1 MKRANNK
8 LHTETT
14 FNLIGNLVDLGVWQY
29 NVEQDH
35 LDWDEVMF
43 RVFDVDPD
51 TFQNK
56 FTDWRKTVHPDDVE
70 GAEASFKESVRT
82 NGEFVYTFRIIDRDG
97 EIRWIKANAQLSEIN
112 SKGERIITGVNQNI
126 TRFIQIKEEQ
136 ESLSETLSDS
146 QETARIGSWQYY
158 PKTKVSIMDAVTKRI
173 YGFPPESH
181 IPAEEG
187 ILYYKEGWSRDT
199 IIKAF
204 ADLIEKQKPYDIEL
218 PMINAQGEEIWVR
231 TIGKAKTNEQ
241 GEVVKTSGVFQDIT
255 EQKRREEE
263 LLVSERRFKGA
274 FNHSAIGMALVGLNG
289 QWLKVNRQIVKYLGY
304 TEEELLQKTF
314 QDITHEDDL
323 TVDLDLLEQC
333 VEGKRDTYRLDK
345 RYYRKDGEIVW
356 ALLSVAIVR
365 DSKNKPLYFISQLED
380 ITERKNYETKL
391 ENANDKL
398 RKLTNKLIDQNR
410 SLNDFAH
417 IASHNLRAPVANLLL
432 LNELYQ
438 SAEEEDYRNE
448 IFGMVSQSTEELK
461 KTLDQLVEALV
472 IKNKGGLG
480 MEEVSLR
487 PVITT
492 VLKKLLPLI
501 DSTGTDVILELK
513 LKKLLVNPLYL
524 ESILMNLISNAIKY
538 KHPER
543 KAEIIVKAWSTN
555 EGDFLQV
562 QDNGSGIDLKR
573 HGRKI
578 FGLNKTFHKNSDA
591 NGVGLFMVKSQV
603 DAMGAS
609 ISVESEL
616 MEGTNFT
623 VHFKRHK

>member
-1 MKRANNK
+1 MKRANKK

-14 FNLIGNLVDLGVWQY
+14 FSLIGNLVDLGLWQY

-43 RVFDVDPD
+43 RVYDVDPD
-51 TFQNK
+51 TFQYK
-56 FTDWRKTVHPDDVE
+56 FSDWRNTVHPDDVE

-82 NGEFVYTFRIIDRDG
+82 NGQFVYTFRIIDRAG

-126 TRFIQIKEEQ
+126 TQFIMIKEEQ
-136 ESLSETLSDS
+136 ESLTETLRDS
-146 QETARIGSWQYY
+146 QETARIGSWQYF
-158 PKTKVSIMDAVTKRI
+158 PKTNVSVMDAITKRI
-173 YGFPPESH
+173 YGYPPERH

-187 ILYYKEGWSRDT
+187 IKYYKEGWSRET

-204 ADLIEKQKPYDIEL
+204 ADLIDKQEPYDLEL
-218 PMINAQGEEIWVR
+218 PMINAKGEEVWVR

-241 GEVVKTSGVFQDIT
+241 GETVKTSGVFQDIT
-255 EQKRREEE
+255 EQKKREEE
-263 LLVSERRFKGA
+263 LLLSERRFKGA
-274 FNHSAIGMALVGLNG
+274 FDHSAIGMALVGLSG
-289 QWLKVNRQIVKYLGY
+289 QWLRVNRQIISYLGY
-304 TEEELLQKTF
+304 SEEELLQKKF
-314 QDITHEDDL
+314 QDITHRDDL
-323 TVDLDLLEQC
+323 ASDLDLLEEC
-333 VEGKRDTYRLDK
+333 VQGKRDTYRIDK
-345 RYYRKDGEIVW
+345 RYLRKDGKVVW

-365 DSKNKPLYFISQLED
+365 DSNNKPLYFISQIED
-380 ITERKNYETKL
+380 ITERKNYENKL

-410 SLNDFAH
+410 SLSDFAH
-417 IASHNLRAPVANLLL
+417 IASHNLRAPVANLLQ

-438 SAEEEDYRNE
+438 TAEDQNYRDE

-480 MEEVSLR
+480 MEEVRLR
-487 PVITT
+487 PVVTT

-501 DSTGTDVILELK
+501 DSTGTEVVLELK
-513 LKKLLVNPLYL
+513 LKKLLVHPLYL

-538 KHPER
+538 KHPDR
-543 KAEIIVKAWSTN
+543 KAEIVVKSWSTK
-555 EGDFLQV
+555 EGDYLSV

-603 DAMGAS
+603 DAMGAN
-609 ISVESEL
+609 ITVDSEPW
-616 MEGTNFT
+616 EGTNFT
-623 VHFKRHK
+623 VHFKRQN

>member
-1 MKRANNK
+1 MKRANKK

-14 FNLIGNLVDLGVWQY
+14 FSLIGNLVDLGLWQY

-43 RVFDVDPD
+43 RVYDVDPD
-51 TFQNK
+51 TFQYK
-56 FTDWRKTVHPDDVE
+56 FSDWRNTVHPDDVE

-82 NGEFVYTFRIIDRDG
+82 NGQFVYTFRIIDRAG

-126 TRFIQIKEEQ
+126 TQFIMIKEEQ
-136 ESLSETLSDS
+136 ESLTETLRDS
-146 QETARIGSWQYY
+146 QETARIGSWQYF
-158 PKTKVSIMDAVTKRI
+158 PKTNVSVMDAVTKRI
-173 YGFPPESH
+173 YGYPPERH

-187 ILYYKEGWSRDT
+187 IKYYKEGWSRET

-204 ADLIEKQKPYDIEL
+204 ADLIDKQEPYDLEL
-218 PMINAQGEEIWVR
+218 PMINAKGEEVWVR

-241 GEVVKTSGVFQDIT
+241 GETVKTSGVFQDIT
-255 EQKRREEE
+255 EQKKREEE
-263 LLVSERRFKGA
+263 LLLSERRFKGA
-274 FNHSAIGMALVGLNG
+274 FDHSAIGMALVGLSG
-289 QWLKVNRQIVKYLGY
+289 QWLRVNRQIISYLGY
-304 TEEELLQKTF
+304 SEEELLQKNF
-314 QDITHEDDL
+314 QDITHRDDL
-323 TVDLDLLEQC
+323 ASDLDLLEEC
-333 VEGKRDTYRLDK
+333 VQGKRDTYRIDK
-345 RYYRKDGEIVW
+345 RYLRKDGKVVW

-365 DSKNKPLYFISQLED
+365 DSNNKPLYFISQIED
-380 ITERKNYETKL
+380 ITERKNYENKL

-410 SLNDFAH
+410 SLSDFAH
-417 IASHNLRAPVANLLL
+417 IASHNLRAPVANLLQ

-438 SAEEEDYRNE
+438 TAEDQNYRDE

-480 MEEVSLR
+480 MEEVRLR
-487 PVITT
+487 PVVTT

-501 DSTGTDVILELK
+501 DSTGTEVVLELK
-513 LKKLLVNPLYL
+513 LKKLLVHPLYL

-538 KHPER
+538 KHPDR
-543 KAEIIVKAWSTN
+543 KAEIVVKSWSTK
-555 EGDFLQV
+555 EGDYLSV

-603 DAMGAS
+603 DAMGAN
-609 ISVESEL
+609 ITVDSEPW
-616 MEGTNFT
+616 EGTNFT
-623 VHFKRHK
+623 VHFKRQN